1 MNNIIS
7 NPDFKLGIL
16 GGGQLGKML
25 IQAASSWDINTWV
38 LDPDNTCPASDIAAT
53 YIKGDFR
60 DYDSVYEFGRKV
72 DLITIEIEHVNT
84 DALIRLKNEGKV
96 ICPDP
101 NILEII
107 KDKGVQKE
115 FYTRNK
121 LPTSGY
127 KLYVD
132 KSSIIEDYKNGVLE
146 IPFVQKTRRFG
157 YDGRGVHIINS
168 PDDLGKLL
176 EGESLVEIL
185 VKIKKELS
193 VIVAQNN
200 KHEIK
205 AYNPFEMEF
214 HDNANLV
221 EYLISPARISADI
234 TSRAVELSKKVISS
248 LGLQGVLAV
257 EMFLDEQDN
266 LLINESAPRPHNS
279 GHHTIETCIT
289 SQYEQHLRA
298 ILGFPLGST
307 ELQISSVMVNI
318 LGEDGYNGNV
328 RYEGIEECLG
338 MDGVK
343 VHIYGKEQ
351 TKPFRKMGHVTILDK
366 DLQSALDKA
375 SKVKHTLRAVT

>member
-1 MNNIIS
+1 MNKIIS

-38 LDPDNTCPASDIAAT
+38 LDPDDSCPASDIAAT

-84 DALIRLKNEGKV
+84 DALIGLKNEGKV
-96 ICPDP
+96 IYPDP

-107 KDKGVQKE
+107 KDKGAQKE

-157 YDGRGVHIINS
+157 YDGRGVHIVNS

-176 EGESLVEIL
+176 DGESLVEIL

-214 HDNANLV
+214 HSNANLV

-234 TSRAVELSKKVISS
+234 SSRAVELSKKVISS

-307 ELQISSVMVNI
+307 ELQINSVMVNI

-366 DLQSALDKA
+366 DLESALDKA

>member
-38 LDPDNTCPASDIAAT
+38 LDPDDTCPASAIAAT

-84 DALIRLKNEGKV
+84 DALIRLKNEGKA
-96 ICPDP
+96 IHPDP

-132 KSSIIEDYKNGVLE
+132 KSSIIEDYNSGVLE

-157 YDGRGVHIINS
+157 YDGRGVLIVNS

-176 EGESLVEIL
+176 DGESLVEIQ

-205 AYNPFEMEF
+205 AYNPFEMEL
-214 HDNANLV
+214 HSNANLV

-234 TSRAVELSKKVISS
+234 SSRAVELSKKVISS

-307 ELQISSVMVNI
+307 ELQINSVMVNI

-328 RYEGIEECLG
+328 RYEGIEECLS

-366 DLQSALDKA
+366 DLDNALDKA
-375 SKVKHTLRAVT
+375 SKVKHILRAVT